1 MFLLPSIGIG
11 VVFAVL
17 LGGRLSRVLDVKLRC
32 QLLVVLALG
41 LQIALFSALGD
52 HLSES
57 QHRALH
63 LGSYVLL
70 IGFAVLNLRVW
81 ALVPVL
87 IGTGLNALAIA
98 ANGGRMPVA
107 DHAAHAT
114 GLPVPEGTNVTTA
127 SDRLGFL
134 GDVFALPAELP
145 LANVFSVG
153 DVFIGFGMAAFIVA
167 AALSRSGERALWPSR
182 MVEPF
187 RVRAY
192 ARLAAGRFASQVGDW
207 LTLAALI
214 GWVYSSTGSTLH
226 VAGLLLVRLAPPI
239 LGGGIATLVV
249 DRLPKQRLLV
259 WVEVCRGIAVLC
271 ALAGVLADDR
281 MLVFVAFACSG
292 ALAAISGAIVPALV
306 PSLLPV
312 AQLASANAGLGM
324 AKDAGMA
331 LGALGAGVA
340 LASVGPAAALSV
352 DALTFVAAFFLFRGV
367 AVPDAVSE
375 ADAERDARVT
385 DWATVA
391 STLERLGEWR
401 DAASAWGRSAEFS
414 QLSGAPDAAEAWAT
428 AACASEKVGAWEDAA
443 RAWNRCADARDGS
456 SAVLAAEAWERSAS
470 AWSHAAMQ
478 DFAAAAWERRL
489 AAEAR
494 AEEKPSEREVAEIG
508 EGAMAG
514 LRYLLRRRPVF
525 LLISSFAV
533 ATLATGLTNATL
545 PGFLESEQDLGSGG
559 YGFGI
564 AALAT
569 GLLLGEAMVGF
580 SRVGDTAGR
589 WIGAG
594 LMVMA
599 ALFVVLALTVHAPTA
614 LLVLALI
621 GLVDGTT
628 DVLFETIIQRETD
641 PRYLGCVFGFASAFV
656 SATMTGAFAVAPIMG
671 ELFDGSGVIMAAGVC
686 LLGASVIAFAATVRL
701 GLTSLA
707 PAPASS
713 Y

>member
-11 VVFAVL
+11 IVFAVL
-17 LGGRLSRVLDVKLRC
+17 LGGRLSHVLHVRLRL
-32 QLLVVLALG
+32 QPLVVLALG
-41 LQIALFSALGD
+41 LQIVLFSSLGAS
-52 HLSES
+52 LSEF
-57 QHRALH
+57 QHRGLH
-63 LGSYVLL
+63 LVSYVLL
-70 IGFAVLNLRVW
+70 ILFAVMNLRVW

-87 IGTGLNALAIA
+87 LGTAMNALAIS

-107 DHAAHAT
+107 DHAAKAT
-114 GLPVPEGTNVTTA
+114 GLPVTEDSNVTT
-127 SDRLGFL
+127 STDRLSFL

-153 DVFIGFGMAAFIVA
+153 DLFIGFGMAAFIVA
-167 AALSRSGERALWPSR
+167 ASLSGGERALSPSR
-182 MVEPF
+182 ILEPF
-187 RVRAY
+187 RTRAY
-192 ARLAAGRFASQVGDW
+192 ARLAAGRFVSQIGDW

-214 GWVYSSTGSTLH
+214 GWVYSSTGSTAH

-259 WVEVCRGIAVLC
+259 WVEVGRGIAVLC
-271 ALAGVLADDR
+271 ALGGVLADHR
-281 MLVFVAFACSG
+281 MLVFAAFACSG

-312 AQLASANAGLGM
+312 SQLASANAGLGM

-331 LGALGAGVA
+331 LGALGAGLA
-340 LASVGPAAALSV
+340 LTSVGAAAALSV
-352 DALTFVAAFFLFRGV
+352 DVLTFVAAFFLFR
-367 AVPDAVSE
+367 AVSTTPATE
-375 ADAERDARVT
+375 AAEPDSRVN

-391 STLERLGEWR
+391 AALERLGEWR
-401 DAASAWGRSAEFS
+401 NAATAWARCAE
-414 QLSGAPDAAEAWAT
+414 LSVELDAPDAAQAWRT

-443 RAWNRCADARDGS
+443 AAWDRCAEAAERSS
-456 SAVLAAEAWERSAS
+456 SAHAVEAWERTAA

-478 DFAAAAWERRL
+478 ERAAAAWERRM
-489 AAEAR
+489 ASEAR
-494 AEEKPSEREVAEIG
+494 TAEQDERDVAGAG
-508 EGAMAG
+508 EGAIAG
-514 LRYLLRRRPVF
+514 LRYLLRRRTVL

-545 PGFLESEQDLGSGG
+545 PSFLEGSQGLGSGG

-569 GLLLGEAMVGF
+569 GLLLGEALVGF
-580 SRVGDTAGR
+580 SRVGATAGR

-594 LMVMA
+594 LIVMA
-599 ALFVVLALTVHAPTA
+599 ALFIVLALTLHAPTA
-614 LLVLALI
+614 LLLLALI

-628 DVLFETIIQRETD
+628 DVLFETVVQRETD

-656 SATMTGAFAVAPIMG
+656 SATMTGAFAVAPIVG
-671 ELFDGSGVIMAAGVC
+671 GLFDASGVIMVAGVC
-686 LLGASVIAFAATVRL
+686 LLGASLVALAATVQL
-701 GLTSLA
+701 GTTRVAA
-707 PAPASS
+707 PAAG
-713 Y
+713 